1 MYSRSVT
8 QPPPTAEL
16 VTYAARLVRVVSRA
30 AANES
35 PAALRLLS
43 QLDELGEISV
53 TELARADRTTQPTTS
68 AGVRALEDKGWVT
81 RVAHPDDARSTLLA
95 LTGSGRAELAAARL
109 RHGSVVDDL
118 AAKQSIDPAA
128 IAEAVAVL
136 RALTT
141 AERS

>member
-1 MYSRSVT
+1 MYSGRVSET
-8 QPPPTAEL
+8 PPSAEL

-35 PAALRLLS
+35 PASLRLLS

-68 AGVRALEDKGWVT
+68 AGVRALEEKGWVT

-95 LTGSGRAELAAARL
+95 LTGSGRAELEAARA
-109 RHGSVVDDL
+109 RHGALVDDL
-118 AAKQSIDPAA
+118 AARQSVDPAA
-128 IAEAVAVL
+128 IADAVAVL

-141 AERS
+141 PEHR

>member
-1 MYSRSVT
+1 MYSWGVT
-8 QPPPTAEL
+8 ETPPTAEL

-68 AGVRALEDKGWVT
+68 AGVRALEEKGWVA
-81 RVAHPDDARSTLLA
+81 RVAHPDDARSTLLT
-95 LTGSGRAELAAARL
+95 LTDSGRAELAAARR
-109 RHGSVVDDL
+109 RHGAVVEDL
-118 AAKQSIDPAA
+118 AAQHAIDPAA
-128 IAEAVAVL
+128 IAAAVAVL

-141 AERS
+141 SEQP